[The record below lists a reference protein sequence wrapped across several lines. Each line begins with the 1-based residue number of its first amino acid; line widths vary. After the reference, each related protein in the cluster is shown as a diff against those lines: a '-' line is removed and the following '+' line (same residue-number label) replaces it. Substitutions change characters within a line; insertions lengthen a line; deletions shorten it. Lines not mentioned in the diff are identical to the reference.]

1 MDLQQGYLLIHL
13 NIYSLMKIS
22 KESYAIKE
30 FPFFFFIFKSL
41 VTKYSLML
49 FILNAQSPSNSNLT
63 KQYAG
68 NFLWCWED

>member
-1 MDLQQGYLLIHL
+1 
-13 NIYSLMKIS
+13 MKIS
-22 KESYAIKE
+22 KKSYAIKE

-68 NFLWCWED
+68 NFLWC